1 MATILKGPEATAAT
15 IRIIEAYAKMK
26 EAGRNLRR
34 MMDEEEEETRKSL
47 GQRTGEL
54 LSGLLSNDLEV
65 AEEEFSVEINLMAFK
80 LSKTVK
86 KVKK

>member
-1 MATILKGPEATAAT
+1 
-15 IRIIEAYAKMK
+15 
-26 EAGRNLRR
+26 
-34 MMDEEEEETRKSL
+34 MMDEEEEEARKSL
-47 GQRTGEL
+47 GRRTSEL

-65 AEEEFSVEINLMAFK
+65 AEEEFSVEINFMAFK